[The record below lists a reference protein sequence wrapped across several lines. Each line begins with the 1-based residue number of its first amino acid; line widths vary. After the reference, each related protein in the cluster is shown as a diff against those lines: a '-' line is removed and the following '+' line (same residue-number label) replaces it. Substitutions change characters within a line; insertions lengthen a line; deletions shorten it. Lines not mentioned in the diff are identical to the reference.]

1 MMTNVFFSHTVEK
14 WVYPADAPPRTFS
27 WCFVAY
33 VEEHY
38 STLVKIFSFLS
49 ILESFKNQLYEQS
62 NIFVTIF
69 DITEL

>member
-33 VEEHY
+33 VEEYY
-38 STLVKIFSFLS
+38 STLVKRFSFFKYFG
-49 ILESFKNQLYEQS
+49 ILQKP
-62 NIFVTIF
+62 IVGTI
-69 DITEL
+69 